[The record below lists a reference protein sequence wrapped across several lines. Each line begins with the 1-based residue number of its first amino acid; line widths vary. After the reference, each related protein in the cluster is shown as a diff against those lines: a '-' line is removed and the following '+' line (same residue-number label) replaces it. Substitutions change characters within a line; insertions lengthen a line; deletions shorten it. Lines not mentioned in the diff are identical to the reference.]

1 MHINIVNVMLDD
13 DIDMPLMISQPG
25 QTDLPCL
32 ACTHA
37 VLTLVNLR
45 ALFSVGLQTVAG
57 RTS

>member
-13 DIDMPLMISQPG
+13 DIDMPLMISQPR
-25 QTDLPCL
+25 PICL
-32 ACTHA
+32 ALPRTHV